1 MAMLYLKVKITSSDT
16 ENWLAFSVENRP
28 YRRDVQT
35 NNVLTIQGHLYRIES
50 LQSSYGYGYR
60 TMLIQNFDIG
70 NATAPNP
77 IRFDSSTPMTVNI
90 DSIFEYII
98 GWSNLSLSV
107 LLLFL

>member
-1 MAMLYLKVKITSSDT
+1 MARLYLKVKITSSDT
-16 ENWLAFSVENRP
+16 ENWLAFSAENR
-28 YRRDVQT
+28 RADAMFKQT
-35 NNVLTIQGHLYRIES
+35 MCSQYKDICTDSS
-50 LQSSYGYGYR
+50 LSSLVTVTYR